1 LLPITLSLKKS
12 DQKTSIKDIVLKIT
26 CGKFLTHTTTLNE
39 GDQTFLPNN
48 DTCTIEIVSF
58 KKNTPENTNAE
69 DNKKTYTV
77 GNGNQNF
84 KLKLSHN
91 TSKITPVLYSL
102 GNKDTDKDIRVSGD
116 FKLKN
121 NKLTLNFIFFERKIT
136 TINTP
141 SILITIKK
149 IDEYYTRITLKALKD
164 ITLNKI
170 GFFDKDEHEK
180 THSQISNL
188 DIISKFQAFA
198 CRFNNQKNKDSRLP
212 NKLIPGHTWY
222 SACDIGL
229 KHNRNENDTVV
240 KMTVVTLD
248 NREEIHKFFLH

>member
-1 LLPITLSLKKS
+1 MSLKTS
-12 DQKTSIKDIVLKIT
+12 NQKTSIKDIVLKIT
-26 CGKFLTHTTTLNE
+26 CGKFITHTTTLNE

-58 KKNTPENTNAE
+58 KKNTPENTHTE

-84 KLKLSHN
+84 KIKLYHN

-149 IDEYYTRITLKALKD
+149 LDEYHTRIRLKALKD

-170 GFFDKDEHEK
+170 GFFDKNENEK

-188 DIISKFQAFA
+188 D
-198 CRFNNQKNKDSRLP
+198 FNTNFKAYKCIFTPPQERKIHLNSLVPKDKQ
-212 NKLIPGHTWY
+212 N
-222 SACDIGL
+222 SACDIVL

-248 NREEIHKFFLH
+248 NRKEIHKFFLH